1 MSDGPAESAPTAPP
15 PGAGRPIHAV
25 NVPGVVVTPPPGTP
39 PPTTAPPSAPPTRI
53 PWLGLTAV
61 LLGTF
66 ISTLNTRL
74 SSFGLADIRGAV
86 HAGFDDGA
94 WITTSQTMAQ
104 MLICP
109 VAIWLGTVFGPR
121 KILLEA
127 AAAFAVIAFIEP
139 YSVNLPMLLG
149 LQFLGGLATG
159 FFVPLT
165 LSYVL
170 RNMPPKFWAY
180 GIALYALNLEVSL
193 NISASFEGWYVD
205 HLSWRWIFWQ
215 QVPLAIGMALCLCFG
230 TRPDP
235 VNPAPP
241 KPDYV
246 GFVFGGIGL
255 SLIYAALDQGNRLDW
270 LNSGLIW
277 GLFIAGALLVT
288 AFFIHEAHT
297 PNPAVN
303 FKVLFE
309 APLPRLL
316 VMIAFLRLTILSTAF
331 VIPQFLQ
338 VVRGFRAIEV
348 GETLVWIAAPQFILC
363 VMAGYILRRIDARF
377 VASVGF
383 MFICTA
389 CLMVAHTITPVWG
402 SDQFLPS
409 QLLQAVGQSFALS
422 GTIFFGVLHLR
433 PQDALTF
440 ASALQVSRLMGGELG
455 TAFIATFV
463 RKRGQIASNLLG
475 QHLQVGDSGVVQRI
489 QAYASVTARAGDPSN
504 AIQRGASVM
513 NSVVRAA
520 STTQAIIDSFIV
532 VAAATALVLII
543 IVTRRAAPPH
553 PAGHVPIFSRPP
565 QATP

>member
-1 MSDGPAESAPTAPP
+1 
-15 PGAGRPIHAV
+15 V
-25 NVPGVVVTPPPGTP
+25 
-39 PPTTAPPSAPPTRI
+39 
-53 PWLGLTAV
+53 
-61 LLGTF
+61 
-66 ISTLNTRL
+66 
-74 SSFGLADIRGAV
+74 
-86 HAGFDDGA
+86 
-94 WITTSQTMAQ
+94 
-104 MLICP
+104 
-109 VAIWLGTVFGPR
+109 
-121 KILLEA
+121 LLEA
-127 AAAFAVIAFIEP
+127 ATAFAVIALIEP
-139 YSVNLPMLLG
+139 FAPNLPMLLG
-149 LQFLGGLATG
+149 LQFMGGLATG

-170 RNMPPKFWAY
+170 RNMPPKYWAY

-205 HLSWRWIFWQ
+205 HLSWHWIFWQ
-215 QVPLAIGMALCLCFG
+215 QVPLAVGMALCLKLG

-235 VNPAPP
+235 VNPMAYV
-241 KPDYV
+241 PDYF
-246 GFVFGGIGL
+246 GFASGGNGL

-277 GLFIAGALLVT
+277 GLLIAGALLVAT
-288 AFFIHEAHT
+288 FFVHEART
-297 PNPAVN
+297 PHPAVD
-303 FKVLFE
+303 FKVLFT

-316 VMIAFLRLTILSTAF
+316 IMVAFLRLTILSTAQ

-348 GETLVWIAAPQFILC
+348 GETLVWIAAPQFVLC
-363 VMAGYILRRIDARF
+363 VMAGYILRRVDARL

-389 CLMVAHTITPVWG
+389 TLMVAHTITPVWG

-422 GTIFFGVLHLR
+422 GTIFFGILHLR

-440 ASALQVSRLMGGELG
+440 ASALQVSRLLGGEVG

-463 RKRGQIASNLLG
+463 RKRTQIASNLLG
-475 QHLQVGDSGVVQRI
+475 QHLQVGDSDVIRRVQ
-489 QAYASVTARAGDPSN
+489 QYAGATARAGDTIN
-504 AIQRGASVM
+504 AATRGESVLS
-513 NSVVRAA
+513 SVVRATA
-520 STTQAIIDSFIV
+520 TTQAIIDSFVV

-553 PAGHVPIFSRPP
+553 PAGHVPIFPRPP
-565 QATP
+565 GTTS

>member
-1 MSDGPAESAPTAPP
+1 
-15 PGAGRPIHAV
+15 V

-39 PPTTAPPSAPPTRI
+39 PPTTAPPSAPPTQI

-121 KILLEA
+121 KVLLEA

-139 YSVNLPMLLG
+139 FSVNLPMLLG
-149 LQFLGGLATG
+149 LQFMGGLATG

-230 TRPDP
+230 TRPDA

-255 SLIYAALDQGNRLDW
+255 ALIYAALDQGNRLDW
-270 LNSGLIW
+270 LNSGLVW
-277 GLFIAGALLVT
+277 GLFIAGALLVA

-348 GETLVWIAAPQFILC
+348 GETLAWIAAPQFILC
-363 VMAGYILRRIDARF
+363 LMAGYILRRIDARF

-440 ASALQVSRLMGGELG
+440 ASALQVARLMGGELG

-475 QHLQVGDSGVVQRI
+475 QHLQVGDSDVVRRI
-489 QAYASVTARAGDPSN
+489 QAYAGVTARAGDPSN
-504 AIQRGASVM
+504 AMQRGASVM

-520 STTQAIIDSFIV
+520 STTQAIIDSFVV

-553 PAGHVPIFSRPP
+553 PAGHTPIFSRPP
-565 QATP
+565 EATP